1 MYRAATEEQQQQKK
15 QVPDEEDDISE
26 SWLKEAAAREP
37 HRARDRERGS
47 GPGGGTEEPEPA
59 PRRGKLRN
67 GIEWCR
73 RHLRFLG
80 PGLIASAA

>member
-1 MYRAATEEQQQQKK
+1 MYRAATEDEQQK
-15 QVPDEEDDISE
+15 QGPEEDDISE

-37 HRARDRERGS
+37 DRARDRERGS
-47 GPGGGTEEPEPA
+47 GPGGGGGAAEELDPA
-59 PRRGKLRN
+59 RRRGKLRN